1 MMTRGGAWLIVDGEP
16 GDTAEGNEP
25 DRENVKH
32 MFEINDIPYSVGDF
46 NMRIMEEDGA
56 LNHRLVSREGGGYA
70 LENVNGDTLSVI
82 PTCDERMAAW
92 CAWYYLLGMER
103 GAHFGQMRWLDK
115 AKQVK
120 DSLRGRVLEGW
131 APSSRPS

>member
-1 MMTRGGAWLIVDGEP
+1 MTTGGAGLIVGGEP

-25 DRENVKH
+25 DQGIVEK
-32 MFEINDIPYSVGDF
+32 MIEINELPYSVGDF
-46 NMRIMEEDGA
+46 NMRMMEEDGA

-70 LENVNGDTLSVI
+70 LKNVNGDTLSVI
-82 PTCDERMAAW
+82 PTTDERMAAW

-103 GAHFGQMRWLDK
+103 GTHVGQTKWLDK

-120 DSLRGRVLEGW
+120 DNLRGRVLEGW